1 MYELGFEGLSS
12 GPSSNQLRED
22 FFNIMSD
29 KMKKLKCEILEI
41 DLRRQ
46 ELNKE
51 VLQLDEDAALD
62 SASKKSGRKSSKSW
76 LTNVISF
83 KREPVEIKSD
93 ALNKLLTECD
103 SRIVELSNIFL
114 NEKIDL
120 IFKHNKEIDDLNRH
134 IMYLNRQLA
143 KFDREDKF
151 ENSFEFE
158 HDAQTQTDPCEPQSE
173 TVPLLREFDNLLIR
187 KKCYCLIIL
196 NLSGEKVVS

>member
-1 MYELGFEGLSS
+1 
-12 GPSSNQLRED
+12 
-22 FFNIMSD
+22 
-29 KMKKLKCEILEI
+29 MKKLKCEILEI

-62 SASKKSGRKSSKSW
+62 SSKKSERKSSKSW

-93 ALNKLLTECD
+93 SLNKLLSECD

-134 IMYLNRQLA
+134 IIYLNRQLA

-151 ENSFEFE
+151 ENSEFE
-158 HDAQTQTDPCEPQSE
+158 HDAQTQTDPYEPQSE
-173 TVPLLREFDNLLIR
+173 TVPLLRKFDNLLLR
-187 KKCYCLIIL
+187 KKVLL
-196 NLSGEKVVS
+196 FNSS